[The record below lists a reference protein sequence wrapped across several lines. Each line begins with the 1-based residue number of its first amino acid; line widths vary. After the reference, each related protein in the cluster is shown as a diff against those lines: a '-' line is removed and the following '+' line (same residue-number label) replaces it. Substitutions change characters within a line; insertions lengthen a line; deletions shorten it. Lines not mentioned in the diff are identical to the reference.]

1 MDGRRK
7 RATARLPAQ
16 NRAHATLDA
25 ILDATVQILV
35 TRGSEGVTVQ
45 GIARRAGVSV
55 GSLYQYFT
63 TKEALVDACSER
75 AMRRVHG
82 RLESQLPGLFALPIQ
97 EAAPLIV
104 EGLVANWLADEALL
118 RALLARGRPLEGVAE
133 FQDRAVDLIHTYLEP
148 RARERG
154 ETRARTAAFVL
165 VHAVHSVIEAAF
177 RKQPEELRAGRL
189 TSELTRLVAAYLS
202 PWDGGAQ

>member
-7 RATARLPAQ
+7 RATARLPTQ
-16 NRAHATLDA
+16 RRAHATLDA

-63 TKEALVDACSER
+63 TKDALVDACSER
-75 AMRRVHG
+75 TMRRSHG
-82 RLESQLPGLFALPIQ
+82 RLESQLPRLFALPIQ
-97 EAAPLIV
+97 EAAPIIV

-118 RALLARGRPLEGVAE
+118 RALLARGRPLEGVTE
-133 FQDRAVDLIHTYLEP
+133 LQDRAVDLIHTYLEP

-165 VHAVHSVIEAAF
+165 VHTVHSVIEAAF
-177 RKQPEELRAGRL
+177 RKQPEELRSGRL

-202 PWDGGAQ
+202 PWHGAAQ